1 MSRIFV
7 LVEHRKG
14 EIRDITWEMLIKG
27 RELAL
32 RSGSEL
38 TAVLLGYQIRNFAEK
53 LAQRADEVLMV
64 EDEKLSNFNGEIYQ
78 RVLSKLIS
86 EYRPALTLI
95 GHTSFGMELVGQ
107 LELPMTTDCI
117 DLCFENG
124 TLKAVRQ
131 MYTGKVNAEIS
142 FLGAP
147 SYIITMRPD
156 VFPAEGQQAGRGEIK
171 NLSFPIEE
179 IKYKKFIEYIE
190 PAVGEVDITRADII
204 VSVGQGIGDKKN
216 IAMIAE
222 LSELTGGVLACSRPI
237 VDKKWLPKERQVGL
251 SGKTV
256 KPKLYLAIG
265 ISGAFQHISQIKGA
279 TIIAINKDP
288 SAPIFGVADYGIV
301 DDLFKVVPVLVA
313 KLKEIKAG

>member
-1 MSRIFV
+1 MGRIFV

-32 RSGSEL
+32 RSGGEL
-38 TAVLLGYQIRNFAEK
+38 TAVLLGYQIKNFAEK
-53 LAQRADEVLMV
+53 LVQRADEVLVV

-86 EYRPALTLI
+86 EYRPVLTLI
-95 GHTSFGMELVGQ
+95 GHTSFGMELAGQ

-117 DLCFENG
+117 DLYFENG

-147 SYIITMRPD
+147 SYIITVRPD
-156 VFPAEGQQAGRGEIK
+156 VFPAEGQQTGHGEIK

-190 PAVGEVDITRADII
+190 PAVGEVDITRADIL

-216 IAMIAE
+216 IPMIAE
-222 LSELTGGVLACSRPI
+222 LSELMGGVLACSRPI

-265 ISGAFQHISQIKGA
+265 ISGAFQHISQIKGD

-288 SAPIFGVADYGIV
+288 RAPIFGVADYGIV
-301 DDLFKVVPVLVA
+301 DDLFKVVPVLTA

>member
-1 MSRIFV
+1 VDRIFV

-32 RSGSEL
+32 QSGSEL
-38 TAVLLGYQIRNFAEK
+38 TAVLLGYQIRNFSEK
-53 LAQRADEVLMV
+53 LVQRADEVLMV
-64 EDEKLSNFNGEIYQ
+64 EDKKLSNFNGEIYQ

-86 EYRPALTLI
+86 EYKPALTLI
-95 GHTSFGMELVGQ
+95 GHTSFGMELAGQ

-142 FLGAP
+142 FLRAP
-147 SYIITMRPD
+147 SYIITVRPD
-156 VFPAEGQQAGRGEIK
+156 VFPVEGQQTGHGEIK

-179 IKYKKFIEYIE
+179 IQYKKFIEYIE
-190 PAVGEVDITRADII
+190 PPVGEVDITRSDIL

-216 IAMIAE
+216 IPMIAE
-222 LSELTGGVLACSRPI
+222 LSGLTGGILACSRPI

-265 ISGAFQHISQIKGA
+265 ISGAFQHISQIKEG

-288 SAPIFGVADYGIV
+288 KAPIFRVADYGIV
-301 DDLFKVVPVLVA
+301 DDLFKVVPILTA